1 MSTDRRNR
9 LSEIMNQ
16 AWKMVKRNGYT
27 MSEALKVAWAYFK
40 LRSAMKTRIVRFY
53 FRKVDGT
60 IREAFGTLKES
71 LIPAISTQGNRKK
84 NDTVQ
89 VYYDTEKG
97 EYRSFKIANL
107 VNL

>member
-27 MSEALKVAWAYFK
+27 MSEA
-40 LRSAMKTRIVRFY
+40 
-53 FRKVDGT
+53 
-60 IREAFGTLKES
+60 FGTLKES
-71 LIPAISTQGNRKK
+71 LIPASSTQGNRKK

-97 EYRSFKIANL
+97 EFRSFKIANL